1 MYKLVTPQT
10 NHFFPSVALWSC
22 LHCKAGMFNH
32 HLFKLTW
39 VHPIFKAMTYIH
51 KLFQLFPFLFLLQ
64 FKLWPLTH
72 QILVIWSDIHVLLS
86 LSNILWITLNYNSSM
101 QWCQYYNL
109 LEFDFCEGY
118 VGQVV
123 SWLAGGWLSWLA
135 GGWLR
140 WLFSVPLSSLLC
152 NQNMW
157 AVFVLLLVQG
167 AISTSQVVDTLFGSI
182 FICLSFYWF
191 NQKYKIWKNVHCYF
205 QIFLYKH

>member
-22 LHCKAGMFNH
+22 LLCKAGMFNH

-51 KLFQLFPFLFLLQ
+51 KLFQLSFFYCNSIYDLKHIKLL
-64 FKLWPLTH
+64 LYG
-72 QILVIWSDIHVLLS
+72 VIYMYFYHYQTFFESH
-86 LSNILWITLNYNSSM
+86 WITIVLCNGASIIG
-101 QWCQYYNL
+101 NL

-123 SWLAGGWLSWLA
+123 SWLAGGWL
-135 GGWLR
+135 R
-140 WLFSVPLSSLLC
+140 WLFSVPLSSSLC

-191 NQKYKIWKNVHCYF
+191 NQKYNRWKNVHCYF

>member
-1 MYKLVTPQT
+1 MYFYHYQT
-10 NHFFPSVALWSC
+10 FFES
-22 LHCKAGMFNH
+22 H
-32 HLFKLTW
+32 
-39 VHPIFKAMTYIH
+39 
-51 KLFQLFPFLFLLQ
+51 
-64 FKLWPLTH
+64 
-72 QILVIWSDIHVLLS
+72 
-86 LSNILWITLNYNSSM
+86 WITIVLCNGASIIG
-101 QWCQYYNL
+101 NL

-135 GGWLR
+135 WGWLSWLAGGWLR
-140 WLFSVPLSSLLC
+140 WLFSVPLSSSLC
-152 NQNMW
+152 NQNIW

-191 NQKYKIWKNVHCYF
+191 NQKYNRWKNVHCYF